1 MIKQTLTI
9 IAATALLAGCTIV
22 PPRDDAP
29 EIRIEDIDAFL
40 AHQDYL
46 VAGMQDGSL
55 GAFTDRQI
63 EDVIHNREI
72 LRRELSRVETI
83 DELSLGGK
91 IAVFNAQGTING
103 IVTDSMRDTTLCTRE
118 TVVGSRRVQT
128 VCMSARAREKLRE
141 DSQRSLRYLQRAPM
155 PGGGGGSGSG
165 RPGGG

>member
-1 MIKQTLTI
+1 MFRQTLI
-9 IAATALLAGCTIV
+9 SVMAAALVSGCTIV

-29 EIRIEDIDAFL
+29 EIRITDIGEFL

-55 GAFTDRQI
+55 GTFSTRQI
-63 EDVIHNREI
+63 EDVVRNRAI
-72 LRRELSRVETI
+72 LRRELSRVESV

-103 IVTDSMRDTTLCTRE
+103 IVTDSVRDTTLCARE

-128 VCMSARAREKLRE
+128 VCMSARDREKLRE
-141 DSQRSLRYLQRAPM
+141 DSQRSLKYLQRAPM
-155 PGGGGGSGSG
+155 PGGTSSGSG